1 MLHAHLTDKI
11 IKDIKWSLMHKYFKS
26 VSSVLSVFYSYLY
39 WGFTTPEGMP
49 IGWQIIQDWLMI
61 KYRNNVLKI
70 IKNKYFLTL
79 LIFTVWLFLFD
90 SNNLIDRFHDQKR
103 LRQLES
109 DKEYYQ
115 ESIQEDSEKLNELK
129 TNKENLEKF
138 AREQYLMKKTD
149 EEIFVIIKEDKK
161 K

>member
-1 MLHAHLTDKI
+1 
-11 IKDIKWSLMHKYFKS
+11 
-26 VSSVLSVFYSYLY
+26 
-39 WGFTTPEGMP
+39 
-49 IGWQIIQDWLMI
+49 MI
-61 KYRNNVLKI
+61 KYRNTVLKI

-79 LIFTVWLFLFD
+79 LIFTAWLFLFD

-103 LRQLES
+103 LRQLER

-115 ESIQEDSEKLNELK
+115 ERIQEDSKKLNELK

-138 AREQYLMKKTD
+138 AREQYLMKKAD
-149 EEIFVIIKEDKK
+149 EEIFVIVEEDKK